1 MTGAVKWGRLDSSVH
16 IRHLRDLEALAES
29 GRAWAHAALES
40 NAALIYV
47 TGAEFAPDVAAIT
60 QASRPSRT
68 DLDAGR
74 PLRPSSGSTSKSSG
88 LTPLAGSDLR
98 ALGTV
103 TRQITRHR
111 TAPCERR

>member
-60 QASRPSRT
+60 QASGHPVLTWTLDDLYGPRPARRRSR
-68 DLDAGR
+68 
-74 PLRPSSGSTSKSSG
+74 
-88 LTPLAGSDLR
+88 R
-98 ALGTV
+98 A
-103 TRQITRHR
+103 
-111 TAPCERR
+111 